1 MGGKDRIAGLSF
13 RESVV
18 KVTAVR
24 MTYEHIA
31 ASWRR
36 FTAER
41 RAGLLG
47 ELELL
52 PLQLP
57 EVQSPDDRDRRS
69 SPPACRTWVG
79 SVNHAN

>member
-1 MGGKDRIAGLSF
+1 
-13 RESVV
+13 V

-69 SPPACRTWVG
+69 SPPSMPDLGGLGKPRKLMRHHPACR
-79 SVNHAN
+79 